1 MGTVASLGS
10 SSTSLTASPASPL
23 SIASRGVF
31 LITRDVSLLMRG
43 GLTLDRDKLAKILGL
58 LGSDKT
64 GEVMSAAQAAAAL
77 IRDAKTSWAEVLNQN
92 GVADSPRGVHTDN
105 EARDLGA
112 EFELWRARTENEK
125 LREQVIQLA
134 VEMNDLR
141 EQAARRLT
149 HRIRDGLKHAGQALR
164 VLTIAFD
171 GIALVRR
178 QLAARLRDSERRTR
192 RVVVHGLAAAGIALA
207 IGIVAFCVSLQDVAK
222 LGGPSVESG
231 TMASSR
237 QEAPEAT
244 AGSNGLPAEA
254 ESVSDQPSNAAMA
267 TPESIA
273 KPTPSDAG
281 RAPIENMSTL
291 SPTLPSAIAVP
302 DQTAE
307 AAEALS
313 NVASPARE
321 EKQAATSTTSPAT
334 SPTATRSPS
343 NQQRQAEIAALVARG
358 DAFLSAGD
366 IVSARLFYERA
377 ADGGDGVAALRL
389 GATFDP
395 GFLSRTSIR
404 GAPSDPAQASSW
416 YRRALDLGNSA
427 AQEALRDLEQSRF
440 VAPGANT
447 SSRP

>member
-1 MGTVASLGS
+1 
-10 SSTSLTASPASPL
+10 
-23 SIASRGVF
+23 
-31 LITRDVSLLMRG
+31 
-43 GLTLDRDKLAKILGL
+43 LTLDRDKLAKVLSL
-58 LGSDKT
+58 LGSDKL
-64 GEVMSAAQAAAAL
+64 GEVMSAAQAADAL
-77 IRDAKTSWAEVLNQN
+77 IRNAKTSWAAVLNQN
-92 GVADSPRGVHTDN
+92 GVVDGVRGVHTDD
-105 EARDLGA
+105 EARALAA
-112 EFELWRARTENEK
+112 EYEVRRGRAENEK
-125 LREQVIQLA
+125 LRETVMQLA
-134 VEMNDLR
+134 VEINDLR
-141 EQAARRLT
+141 EQAARRLA
-149 HRIRDGLKHAGQALR
+149 HRILDGVKQAGQALR
-164 VLTIAFD
+164 ALAIAFD

-207 IGIVAFCVSLQDVAK
+207 IGIVAFSSLQDVAK
-222 LGGPSVESG
+222 LGGPLVQSR

-244 AGSNGLPAEA
+244 ARSNGLPAEA
-254 ESVSDQPSNAAMA
+254 EQHGGVSDQPSNAAMA

-281 RAPIENMSTL
+281 RAPVENMSTL

-307 AAEALS
+307 APEALS
-313 NVASPARE
+313 NVASPAPE
-321 EKQAATSTTSPAT
+321 GKQAATSTTTPAT

-416 YRRALDLGNSA
+416 YRRALDLGNGA
-427 AQEALRDLEQSRF
+427 AQEALRDLEQPRF
-440 VAPGANT
+440 VAPG
-447 SSRP
+447 SPSH

>member
-1 MGTVASLGS
+1 
-10 SSTSLTASPASPL
+10 
-23 SIASRGVF
+23 
-31 LITRDVSLLMRG
+31 
-43 GLTLDRDKLAKILGL
+43 LTLDRDKLAKILSL
-58 LGSDKT
+58 LGSDKL
-64 GEVMSAAQAAAAL
+64 GEVMSAAQAADAL
-77 IRDAKTSWAEVLNQN
+77 IRNAKTSWAEVLNQN
-92 GVADSPRGVHTDN
+92 GVADSARGVHTDN
-105 EARDLGA
+105 AARALA
-112 EFELWRARTENEK
+112 EHEVRRARAENEK
-125 LREQVIQLA
+125 LRETVMQLA
-134 VEMNDLR
+134 VEINDLR
-141 EQAARRLT
+141 EQAARRLA
-149 HRIRDGLKHAGQALR
+149 HRILDGVKQAGQALR
-164 VLTIAFD
+164 ALAIAFD

-207 IGIVAFCVSLQDVAK
+207 IGIVAFLSLQDVAK
-222 LGGPSVESG
+222 LGGPSVQSG

-244 AGSNGLPAEA
+244 ARSNGLPAET
-254 ESVSDQPSNAAMA
+254 EQHGSVSDQSSNAAMA

-281 RAPIENMSTL
+281 RAPVENMSTL

-307 AAEALS
+307 APEALS
-313 NVASPARE
+313 NVASPAPE

-343 NQQRQAEIAALVARG
+343 NQQRPAEIAALVTRG
-358 DAFLSAGD
+358 DAFLSTGD

-377 ADGGDGVAALRL
+377 ADGGDGGAALRL

-395 GFLSRTSIR
+395 GFLSRTGIR
-404 GAPSDPAQASSW
+404 GAPTDPAQASSW

-427 AQEALRDLEQSRF
+427 AQEALRDLEQPRF
-440 VAPGANT
+440 AAPG
-447 SSRP
+447 SPSH

>member
-1 MGTVASLGS
+1 
-10 SSTSLTASPASPL
+10 
-23 SIASRGVF
+23 
-31 LITRDVSLLMRG
+31 MRG

-77 IRDAKTSWAEVLNQN
+77 IRNAKTNWAEVLNQN
-92 GVADSPRGVHTDN
+92 GVADSARGVHTDN
-105 EARDLGA
+105 EERELGA
-112 EFELWRARTENEK
+112 EYELLRARAENDK
-125 LREQVIQLA
+125 LREEIMQLA
-134 VEMNDLR
+134 VEINDLR
-141 EQAARRLT
+141 EQAARRLA
-149 HRIRDGLKHAGQALR
+149 HRILDGVKQAGQALR
-164 VLTIAFD
+164 VLAVAFD
-171 GIALVRR
+171 GISLVCR

-207 IGIVAFCVSLQDVAK
+207 IGIVAFSSLQDVAK
-222 LGGPSVESG
+222 LDGPSVQSG
-231 TMASSR
+231 TMTSSR

-244 AGSNGLPAEA
+244 GGSNGLPAEPEQH

-267 TPESIA
+267 TPEAIP
-273 KPTPSDAG
+273 KPTPLDAG
-281 RAPIENMSTL
+281 RASIENMSTL

-307 AAEALS
+307 APEALS
-313 NVASPARE
+313 NAASPARE
-321 EKQAATSTTSPAT
+321 GKQAATSTTSPAT
-334 SPTATRSPS
+334 SPTAARSPS

-440 VAPGANT
+440 VAPR
-447 SSRP
+447 SPSH

>member
-1 MGTVASLGS
+1 
-10 SSTSLTASPASPL
+10 
-23 SIASRGVF
+23 
-31 LITRDVSLLMRG
+31 
-43 GLTLDRDKLAKILGL
+43 
-58 LGSDKT
+58 
-64 GEVMSAAQAAAAL
+64 MSAAHAADAL
-77 IRDAKTSWAEVLNQN
+77 IRNAKTSWAEVLNQS
-92 GVADSPRGVHTDN
+92 GVADSARGVHTDK
-105 EARDLGA
+105 EARALA
-112 EFELWRARTENEK
+112 EHEVRRARAENEK
-125 LREQVIQLA
+125 LHETVMQLA
-134 VEMNDLR
+134 VEINDLR
-141 EQAARRLT
+141 EQAARRLA
-149 HRIRDGLKHAGQALR
+149 HRLLCGVKQAGRALR
-164 VLTIAFD
+164 ALAIAFD

-207 IGIVAFCVSLQDVAK
+207 IGIVAFSVSHRDVAK
-222 LGGPSVESG
+222 LGGPSAESG

-237 QEAPEAT
+237 QEALEAT

-273 KPTPSDAG
+273 KPAPSDAG

-291 SPTLPSAIAVP
+291 SPTLPSTIAVP

-307 AAEALS
+307 TPEALS
-313 NVASPARE
+313 NVASPPWE
-321 EKQAATSTTSPAT
+321 GKQAATSTTSPAT

-440 VAPGANT
+440 VAPG
-447 SSRP
+447 SPSH